1 MSLVQFAENLIEI
14 LAQDN
19 TLDQE
24 QLKELKLRLQN
35 GEEIDV
41 VAKDLG
47 INESKIA
54 QAQGKFFNLPYIDL
68 FGKNIAFDVLHLIPK
83 DLSLNYQVVPFEY
96 NNKTKK
102 LKVGIVDPGDF
113 KAIEAIEFIGRKN
126 NYHIEYFVITKG
138 AFLKTVKQYDSLK
151 TEVEKAL
158 DVVEDKYQKKLAEE
172 KEDSKKSFEEIIK
185 SAPVSKM
192 VESIIKHAVDGNASD
207 IHIEPGENG
216 SKIRYRIDGILHTSL
231 RLPKHLQNSII
242 TRLKVMSGLKI
253 DETRVPQDGRIRIEL
268 PNKKVDLR
276 ISFLPLYNSE
286 KVVLRILDVSNK
298 NITLKELGFW
308 GNGLKI
314 LQENI
319 AKADGMFLVTGPTG
333 SGKSTTLY
341 AVLNIVNK
349 EGVNILTLEDPI
361 EYYLDG
367 VNQSQV
373 NTEVGYTFANGLR
386 AALRQDPDIIMVGE
400 VRDNE
405 TAELAIHASLTG
417 HMVLSTLH
425 TNDAIGAIP
434 RLVDMHIEPFLLGST
449 LNVVI
454 AQRLVRKIC
463 EHCKVEVKNIPDNV
477 ISHVK
482 KTLVEID
489 PSQLPDDLKE
499 MIRKDDLRFYKGKG
513 CPRCGE
519 SGYQGRIAIVEILS
533 MTDELKSI
541 IEDNKM
547 DEINRIFIEQK
558 LPNMLQDGIIKVLM
572 GQTTMEEVLRVTK

>member
-1 MSLVQFAENLIEI
+1 MPPVQFSENLIEI
-14 LAQDN
+14 LAKDN
-19 TLDQE
+19 ALDQE
-24 QLKELKLRLQN
+24 QLNELRLRLQT
-35 GEEIDV
+35 GEEIDI
-41 VAKDLG
+41 VARDLD
-47 INESKIA
+47 INENKIA
-54 QAQGKFFNLPYIDL
+54 KAQGKFFNLPYIDL
-68 FGKNIAFDVLHLIPK
+68 FGENIELDVLYLIPK
-83 DLSLNYQVVPFEY
+83 DLSLNYQVIPFEY
-96 NNKTKK
+96 DAKTKK
-102 LKVGIVDPGDF
+102 LKVGIVDPGNF

-126 NYHIEYFVITKG
+126 DYHIEYFVITKG

-151 TEVEKAL
+151 TEVEEAL
-158 DVVEDKYQKKLAEE
+158 DVVEDKYKKKLAEE
-172 KEDSKKSFEEIIK
+172 EDGEKSFEEIIK

-207 IHIEPGENG
+207 IHIEPGEDS
-216 SKIRYRIDGILHTSL
+216 SKVRYRIDGILHTSL
-231 RLPKHLQNSII
+231 KLPKHLQSSII
-242 TRLKVMSGLKI
+242 TRLKVMSSLKI
-253 DETRVPQDGRIRIEL
+253 DETRKPQDGRIRIEL
-268 PNKKVDLR
+268 SNKKVDLR

-298 NITLKELGFW
+298 NITLEELGFW

-314 LQENI
+314 LKNNI

-361 EYYLDG
+361 EYYIDG
-367 VNQSQV
+367 INQSQV

-386 AALRQDPDIIMVGE
+386 AALRQDPDIVMVGE

-434 RLVDMHIEPFLLGST
+434 RLVDMHIEPFLIGST
-449 LNVVI
+449 LNVII

-463 EHCKVEVKNIPDNV
+463 EHCKAEVKNIPDNV
-477 ISHVK
+477 ISDVK

-489 PSQLPDDLKE
+489 PDQLPDDLKE
-499 MIRKDDLRFYKGKG
+499 MVRKDDLKFYKGQG

-519 SGYQGRIAIVEILS
+519 SGYQGRIAVVEILS

-572 GQTTMEEVLRVTK
+572 GDTTMEEVLRVTK